1 MKKTFLTFLAVG
13 FGFSVAFAQT
23 AETGATTDQPET
35 MEQAQPA
42 TDMGQAQAQAGR
54 TETELD
60 KTPAAVQDAFH
71 NGAYSEME
79 VLAVY
84 EISGDA
90 GTEAV
95 VYEFELAPKAEGAEA
110 TETEG
115 LETEKVS
122 NRQPAV
128 ILYIDENGQVTE
140 EEQANEME

>member
-13 FGFSVAFAQT
+13 FGFSVAIAQT
-23 AETGATTDQPET
+23 AEPAATDQAET

-42 TDMGQAQAQAGR
+42 ADMTQTQAGR
-54 TETELD
+54 TETELAN
-60 KTPAAVQDAFH
+60 TPAAVQDAFN

-84 EISGDA
+84 EINGDA

-140 EEQANEME
+140 EKQPDEME